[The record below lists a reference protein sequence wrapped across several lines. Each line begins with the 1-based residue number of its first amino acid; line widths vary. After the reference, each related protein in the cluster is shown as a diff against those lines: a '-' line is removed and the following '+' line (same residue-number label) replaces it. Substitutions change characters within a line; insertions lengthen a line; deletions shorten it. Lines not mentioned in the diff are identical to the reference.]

1 MVSLNSYCTETEA
14 AGIMGYS
21 VEDFRRLMGADHK
34 APRPCGFMAGSDEQ
48 HYVRALI
55 VNYRDARSRR

>member
-1 MVSLNSYCTETEA
+1 MVSLNNYCTETEA

-21 VEDFRRLMGADHK
+21 VENFRRLVGADHK
-34 APRPCGFMAGSDEQ
+34 APRPCGFMGGEEQ

-55 VNYRDARSRR
+55 VNYRDKRSGR